1 MKRKFEE
8 AVQSA
13 ATGINGSDSGGCQH
27 DVFLLGILTDVFQES
42 RFTRSCFP
50 CQENRLASVGDQLQG
65 ILKLLIT
72 GVYCKFHVR

>member
-27 DVFLLGILTDVFQES
+27 DVLLLGILTDVFQE
-42 RFTRSCFP
+42 RRLTRP
-50 CQENRLASVGDQLQG
+50 GLPGQEDGLPRVSNQLQC